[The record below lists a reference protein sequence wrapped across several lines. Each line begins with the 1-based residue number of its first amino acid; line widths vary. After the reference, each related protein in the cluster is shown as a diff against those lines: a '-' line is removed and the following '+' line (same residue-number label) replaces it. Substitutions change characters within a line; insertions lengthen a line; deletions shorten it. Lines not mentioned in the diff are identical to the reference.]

1 MRQLGAIGKHAF
13 LIIAS
18 VISLFPFLWMIMGM
32 TNTSSDIVKG
42 KFSFGSELGNNVSKL
57 FEQANIGGAF
67 YNSLLIA
74 VIGTLLTLLLCSI
87 AGYGFEVYRTKGKNR
102 LFGLL
107 MLSMMMPFAAVMI
120 PLFRLFSQ
128 WGLLNSAV
136 AVILPTMTTAFM
148 IFFFMQNTK
157 SFPRE
162 LLQAG
167 RVDGLNEWKLFTHIY
182 MPTMKPTYAAAA
194 IITFMANWNNF
205 LWPLIAL
212 RTPEKKT
219 LPLIVSSLAS
229 SYNPDYGIIMVA
241 IVITTLPTILIFFLL
256 QKQFVQGMLGSV
268 K

>member
-1 MRQLGAIGKHAF
+1 MKKLTTMVVHLF
-13 LIIAS
+13 LIVAS
-18 VISLFPFLWMIMGM
+18 VISLFPFVWMLMGM
-32 TNTSSDIVKG
+32 TNSSSEILKG
-42 KFSFGSELGNNVSKL
+42 KFSFGSMLMENIHKLLDMTSLGAAFWNS
-57 FEQANIGGAF
+57 AIIAIIGT
-67 YNSLLIA
+67 
-74 VIGTLLTLLLCSI
+74 VGTLLLSSM
-87 AGYGFEVYRTKGKNR
+87 AGYGFEIYHSKSKSR

-120 PLFRLFSQ
+120 PLFRMFSGM
-128 WGLLNSAV
+128 GLLNTPT
-136 AVILPTMTTAFM
+136 AVILPTITTAFM
-148 IFFFMQNTK
+148 IFFFLQNTK

-167 RVDGLNEWKLFTHIY
+167 RVDGLSEWRLFTRIY

-194 IITFMANWNNF
+194 IITFMNYWNSF

-212 RTPEKKT
+212 QTQDKKT
-219 LPLIVSSLAS
+219 LPLVVSSLAS

-241 IVITTLPTILIFFLL
+241 IVITTLPSVLIFFLL

>member
-1 MRQLGAIGKHAF
+1 MRHLGAIFKHTF
-13 LIIAS
+13 LMLATI
-18 VISLFPFLWMIMGM
+18 VSLFPFLWMIIGT
-32 TNTSSDIVKG
+32 TNTSSSIVKG
-42 KFSFGSELGNNVSKL
+42 EFSFGGELVNNVTKL
-57 FEQANIGGAF
+57 FSETNIAQAF
-67 YNSLLIA
+67 VNSLIIA
-74 VIGTLLTLLLCSI
+74 IIGTVLTLVFSSL
-87 AGYGFEVYRTKGKNR
+87 AGYGFEIFRTKGSDR
-102 LFGLL
+102 LFGVL
-107 MLSMMMPFAAVMI
+107 MLSMMMPFAAIMI
-120 PLFRLFSQ
+120 PLFKMFSS
-128 WGLLNSAV
+128 WNLLDSAA
-136 AVILPTMTTAFM
+136 AVIIPAMTSAFM
-148 IFFFMQNTK
+148 IFFFMSNTK

-167 RVDGLNEWKLFTHIY
+167 RVDGLGEWKLFFRIY

-212 RTPEKKT
+212 QSTDKKT

>member
-1 MRQLGAIGKHAF
+1 MRQLSAIAKHTF
-13 LIIAS
+13 LLIAS
-18 VISLFPFLWMIMGM
+18 AISLFPFLWMIIGM

-42 KFSFGSELGNNVSKL
+42 KFSFGSELGNNLNKL
-57 FEQANIGGAF
+57 LAQTDMLAAF
-67 YNSLLIA
+67 KNSLIIA
-74 VIGTLLTLLLCSI
+74 VIGTLLTLLLCSM
-87 AGYGFEVYRTKGKNR
+87 AGYGFEIYRTKGKDR
-102 LFGLL
+102 LFGVL
-107 MLSMMMPFAAVMI
+107 MLSMMMPFAAIMI
-120 PLFRLFSQ
+120 PLFKLFSA
-128 WGLLNSAV
+128 WSLLNSAV
-136 AVILPTMTTAFM
+136 AVILPGMTTAFM

-167 RVDGLNEWKLFTHIY
+167 RVDGLNEWKLFTHIFI
-182 MPTMKPTYAAAA
+182 PTMKPTYAAAA

-212 RTPEKKT
+212 QTPDKKT
-219 LPLIVSSLAS
+219 LPLVVSSLAS

-241 IVITTLPTILIFFLL
+241 IIMTTLPTILIFFLL

>member
-1 MRQLGAIGKHAF
+1 MRQLASIGKHAF
-13 LIIAS
+13 LILAS
-18 VISLFPFLWMIMGM
+18 IVSLFPFLWMLIGM

-42 KFSFGSELGNNVSKL
+42 RFTFGTNLVVNITKL
-57 FEQANIGGAF
+57 FEGSNIGAAF
-67 YNSLLIA
+67 MNSLMIA
-74 VIGTLLTLLLCSI
+74 VVGTLLTLLLCSA
-87 AGYGFEVYRTKGKNR
+87 AGYGFEIYRSKQKDR
-102 LFGLL
+102 LFAFLL
-107 MLSMMMPFAAVMI
+107 LSMMMPFAAIMI
-120 PLFRLFSQ
+120 PLFKMFSQ
-128 WGLLNSAV
+128 WGMLNSAI

-148 IFFFMQNTK
+148 IFFFLQNTK

-167 RVDGLNEWKLFTHIY
+167 RVDGLNEWKLFTHVY
-182 MPTMKPTYAAAA
+182 VPTMKPTYAAAA

-212 RTPEKKT
+212 QSPEKKT

-241 IVITTLPTILIFFLL
+241 IVISTLPTVLIFFLL

>member
-1 MRQLGAIGKHAF
+1 MKKASALGVHLF
-13 LIIAS
+13 LMIVSA
-18 VISLFPFLWMIMGM
+18 ISLFPFLWMLIGM
-32 TNTSSDIVKG
+32 TNSSSDIVKG
-42 KFSFGSELGNNVSKL
+42 KFSFGSMLSDNITKLLDMTTLGT
-57 FEQANIGGAF
+57 AF
-67 YNSLLIA
+67 LNSALIA
-74 VIGTLLTLLLCSI
+74 VVGTLFTLILSSM
-87 AGYGFEVYRTKGKNR
+87 AGYGFEIYRSRGKDR

-120 PLFRLFSQ
+120 PLFRMFSRM
-128 WGLLNSAV
+128 GLLNSPT
-136 AVILPTMTTAFM
+136 AVILPTITTAFM

-167 RVDGLNEWKLFTHIY
+167 RVDGLNEWRLFTRVY

-194 IITFMANWNNF
+194 IITFMNNWNNF

-212 RTPEKKT
+212 QTQEKKT

-241 IVITTLPTILIFFLL
+241 IVVTTLPTVAIFFLL

>member
-1 MRQLGAIGKHAF
+1 MSKINKSIIHVF
-13 LIIAS
+13 LILAS
-18 VISLFPFLWMIMGM
+18 VISLFPFVWMLIGM

-42 KFSFGSELGNNVSKL
+42 KFSFGSSFSDNVSHL
-57 FEQANIGGAF
+57 FGSTNLGQAF
-67 YNSLLIA
+67 WNSALIA
-74 VIGTLLTLLLCSI
+74 VVGTLLTLLLSSI
-87 AGYGFEVYRTKGKNR
+87 AGYGFEIYRTKGKDR
-102 LFGLL
+102 LFGVL
-107 MLSMMMPFAAVMI
+107 MLSMMMPFAAIMI
-120 PLFRLFSQ
+120 PLFRMFSKF
-128 WGLLNSAV
+128 GILNTPT
-136 AVILPTMTTAFM
+136 AVILPTITTAFM

-167 RVDGLNEWKLFTHIY
+167 RVDGLGELKLFTKVY

-194 IITFMANWNNF
+194 IITFMSNWNNF

-212 RTPEKKT
+212 QSQDKKT

-229 SYNPDYGIIMVA
+229 SYNPDYGMIMVS
-241 IVITTLPTILIFFLL
+241 IVITTLPTVIIFFLL

>member
-1 MRQLGAIGKHAF
+1 MLT
-13 LIIAS
+13 
-18 VISLFPFLWMIMGM
+18 GM

-42 KFSFGSELGNNVSKL
+42 KFSFGSSFSDNVSHL
-57 FEQANIGGAF
+57 FGSTNLGQAF
-67 YNSLLIA
+67 WNSALIA
-74 VIGTLLTLLLCSI
+74 VVGTLLTLLLSSI
-87 AGYGFEVYRTKGKNR
+87 AGYGFEIYRTKGKDR
-102 LFGLL
+102 LFGIL
-107 MLSMMMPFAAVMI
+107 MLSMMMPFAAIMI
-120 PLFRLFSQ
+120 PLFRMFSKF
-128 WGLLNSAV
+128 GILNTPV
-136 AVILPTMTTAFM
+136 AVILPTITTAFM

-167 RVDGLNEWKLFTHIY
+167 RVDGLGELRLFTKVY

-194 IITFMANWNNF
+194 IITFMSNWNNF

-212 RTPEKKT
+212 QSQDKKT

-229 SYNPDYGIIMVA
+229 SYNPDYGMIMVS
-241 IVITTLPTILIFFLL
+241 IVITTLPTVLIFFLL

>member
-1 MRQLGAIGKHAF
+1 MRHIASIGKHLF

-18 VISLFPFLWMIMGM
+18 IVSLFPFLWMIMGM

-42 KFSFGSELGNNVSKL
+42 RFSFGSNFGANISNL
-57 FEQANIGGAF
+57 FEGSPIGDAF
-67 YNSLLIA
+67 VNSLIIA
-74 VIGTLLTLLLCSI
+74 VIGTVLTLLLCSA
-87 AGYGFEVYRTKGKNR
+87 AGYGFEVYRSKNKDR
-102 LFGLL
+102 LFGFLL
-107 MLSMMMPFAAVMI
+107 LSMMMPFAAIMI
-120 PLFRLFSQ
+120 PLFKMFSQ
-128 WGLLNSAV
+128 WGLLNSAA
-136 AVILPTMTTAFM
+136 AVILPTATTAFM
-148 IFFFMQNTK
+148 IFFFLQNTK

-212 RTPEKKT
+212 QTPEKKT

-241 IVITTLPTILIFFLL
+241 IVISTLPTVLIFFLL

>member
-1 MRQLGAIGKHAF
+1 MRQLRTMFVHLF

-18 VISLFPFLWMIMGM
+18 IVSLFPFLWMLMGM
-32 TNTSSDIVKG
+32 TNSSSDILKG
-42 KFSFGSELGNNVSKL
+42 KFGFGSMLMDNVHKLLDMTSLG
-57 FEQANIGGAF
+57 AAF
-67 YNSLLIA
+67 WNSSLIA
-74 VIGTLLTLLLCSI
+74 IVGTIATLFLSSM
-87 AGYGFEVYRTKGKNR
+87 AGYGFEVYQSKGKNR

-107 MLSMMMPFAAVMI
+107 LLSMMMPFAAVMI
-120 PLFRLFSQ
+120 PLFRMFSQ
-128 WGLLNSAV
+128 MGLLNTPIAV
-136 AVILPTMTTAFM
+136 MLPSITTAFM
-148 IFFFMQNTK
+148 IFFFLQNTK

-167 RVDGLNEWKLFTHIY
+167 RVDGLSEWKLFTRIY

-194 IITFMANWNNF
+194 IITFMNYWNSF

-212 RTPEKKT
+212 QTQDKKT
-219 LPLIVSSLAS
+219 LPLVVSSLAS

-241 IVITTLPTILIFFLL
+241 IVITTLPSVLIFFLL

>member
-1 MRQLGAIGKHAF
+1 MRHLGAIGKHTF
-13 LIIAS
+13 LIICS
-18 VISLFPFLWMIMGM
+18 IISLFPFAWMIIGM

-42 KFSFGSELGNNVSKL
+42 RFSFGSEFANNVSKL
-57 FEQANIGGAF
+57 FETTKIGTAF
-67 YNSLLIA
+67 TNSLIIA
-74 VIGTLLTLLLCSI
+74 IIGTILTLVLCSM
-87 AGYGFEVYRTKGKNR
+87 AGYGFEIYRTKGKDR

-107 MLSMMMPFAAVMI
+107 MLSMMMPFAAIMI
-120 PLFRLFSQ
+120 PLFKLFSS
-128 WGLLNSAV
+128 WGLLNSAT
-136 AVILPTMTTAFM
+136 AVILPGMTTAFM

-167 RVDGLNEWKLFTHIY
+167 RVDGLNEFKLFTHIY
-182 MPTMKPTYAAAA
+182 VPTMKPTYAAAA

-212 RTPEKKT
+212 QTPDKKT
-219 LPLIVSSLAS
+219 LPLVVSSLAS

-241 IVITTLPTILIFFLL
+241 IIITTLPTILIFFLL

>member
-1 MRQLGAIGKHAF
+1 MSKINKSIIHVF
-13 LIIAS
+13 LILAS
-18 VISLFPFLWMIMGM
+18 VISLFPFVWMLIGM

-42 KFSFGSELGNNVSKL
+42 KFSFGSSFSDNVSNL
-57 FEQANIGGAF
+57 FGSTNLGQAF
-67 YNSLLIA
+67 WNSALIA
-74 VIGTLLTLLLCSI
+74 VVGTLLTLLLSSI
-87 AGYGFEVYRTKGKNR
+87 AGYGFEIYRTKGKDR
-102 LFGLL
+102 LFGVL
-107 MLSMMMPFAAVMI
+107 MLSMMMPFAAIMI
-120 PLFRLFSQ
+120 PLFRMFSKF
-128 WGLLNSAV
+128 GILNTPT
-136 AVILPTMTTAFM
+136 AVILPTITTAFM

-167 RVDGLNEWKLFTHIY
+167 RVDGLGELKLFTKVY

-194 IITFMANWNNF
+194 IITFMSNWNNF

-212 RTPEKKT
+212 QSQDKKT

-229 SYNPDYGIIMVA
+229 SYNPDYGMIMVS
-241 IVITTLPTILIFFLL
+241 IVITTLPTVIIFFLL

>member
-1 MRQLGAIGKHAF
+1 MRKLGAIGKHAF
-13 LIIAS
+13 LLIVSA
-18 VISLFPFLWMIMGM
+18 VSLFPFLWMIIGM

-42 KFSFGSELGNNVSKL
+42 KFSFGSEFFNNVNRL
-57 FEQANIGGAF
+57 FEQANVGTAF
-67 YNSLLIA
+67 LNSLLIA
-74 VIGTLLTLLLCSI
+74 VIGTLLTLLLCSV
-87 AGYGFEVYRTKGKNR
+87 AGYGFEIYRTKGKDR
-102 LFGLL
+102 LFGVL
-107 MLSMMMPFAAVMI
+107 MLSMMMPFAAIMI

-194 IITFMANWNNF
+194 IITFMSNWNNF

-212 RTPEKKT
+212 RTAEKKT
-219 LPLIVSSLAS
+219 LPLVVSSLAS

>member
-1 MRQLGAIGKHAF
+1 M
-13 LIIAS
+13 
-18 VISLFPFLWMIMGM
+18 ISLFPFVWMLIGM

-42 KFSFGSELGNNVSKL
+42 KFSFGSSFFDNVNKL
-57 FEQANIGGAF
+57 FGSTNLGQAF
-67 YNSLLIA
+67 WNSALISI
-74 VIGTLLTLLLCSI
+74 VGTILTLLLSSI
-87 AGYGFEVYRTKGKNR
+87 AGYGFEIYRTKGKDR
-102 LFGLL
+102 LFGIL
-107 MLSMMMPFAAVMI
+107 MLSMMMPFAAIMI
-120 PLFRLFSQ
+120 PLFRMFSKF
-128 WGLLNSAV
+128 GILNTPV
-136 AVILPTMTTAFM
+136 AVILPTITTAFM

-167 RVDGLNEWKLFTHIY
+167 RVDGLGELKLFTKVY

-194 IITFMANWNNF
+194 IITFMSNWNNF

-212 RTPEKKT
+212 QSQDKKT

-229 SYNPDYGIIMVA
+229 SYNPDYGMIMVS
-241 IVITTLPTILIFFLL
+241 IVITTLPTVLIFFLL

>member
-1 MRQLGAIGKHAF
+1 MKRLTTAGVHLF
-13 LIIAS
+13 LILAS
-18 VISLFPFLWMIMGM
+18 VVSLFPFVWMLIGM
-32 TNTSSDIVKG
+32 TNSSSDILKG
-42 KFSFGSELGNNVSKL
+42 RFSIGSKL
-57 FEQANIGGAF
+57 MDNVHKLMEMTNLGAASW
-67 YNSLLIA
+67 NSA
-74 VIGTLLTLLLCSI
+74 VIAIIGTFGTLLLSSM
-87 AGYGFEVYRTKGKNR
+87 AGYGFEIYQSKGKSR

-120 PLFRLFSQ
+120 PLFRMFSDM
-128 WGLLNSAV
+128 GLLNTPTAV
-136 AVILPTMTTAFM
+136 VMPTITTAFM
-148 IFFFMQNTK
+148 IFFFLQNTK

-167 RVDGLNEWKLFTHIY
+167 RVDGLTEWQLFTRIY

-194 IITFMANWNNF
+194 IITFMNYWNSF

-212 RTPEKKT
+212 QTQEKKT
-219 LPLIVSSLAS
+219 LPLVVSSLAS

-241 IVITTLPTILIFFLL
+241 IVITTLPSILIFFLL

>member
-1 MRQLGAIGKHAF
+1 MKRFKTAMVHAF

-18 VISLFPFLWMIMGM
+18 VVSLFPFVWMLIGT

-42 KFSFGSELGNNVSKL
+42 KMSFGSMFMTNLNKL
-57 FEQANIGGAF
+57 LDTTSIIQSIGISF
-67 YNSLLIA
+67 VIA
-74 VIGTLLTLLLCSI
+74 VVGTIGTLLLSSM
-87 AGYGFEVYRTKGKNR
+87 AGYGFEIYRTKGKNR
-102 LFGLL
+102 LFGVL

-128 WGLLNSAV
+128 AGMLNSPA
-136 AVILPTMTTAFM
+136 AVILPSITTAFM

-167 RVDGLNEWKLFTHIY
+167 RVDGLGEWGLFTRIF
-182 MPTMKPTYAAAA
+182 MPTMRPTHAAGA
-194 IITFMANWNNF
+194 IITFMNYWNSF
-205 LWPLIAL
+205 LWPLIIL
-212 RTPEKKT
+212 QSQDKKT
-219 LPLIVSSLAS
+219 LPLVVSSLAS
-229 SYNPDYGIIMVA
+229 SYNPDYGVIMVA
-241 IVITTLPTILIFFLL
+241 IVISTIPSVLIFFIM

>member
-1 MRQLGAIGKHAF
+1 MSKINKSIIHFF

-18 VISLFPFLWMIMGM
+18 VISLFPFVWMLIGM

-42 KFSFGSELGNNVSKL
+42 KFSFGSSFFDNVNKL
-57 FEQANIGGAF
+57 FGSTNLGQAF
-67 YNSLLIA
+67 WNSALISI
-74 VIGTLLTLLLCSI
+74 VGTILTLLLSSI
-87 AGYGFEVYRTKGKNR
+87 AGYGFEIYRTKGKDR
-102 LFGLL
+102 LFGIL
-107 MLSMMMPFAAVMI
+107 MLSMMMPFAAIMI
-120 PLFRLFSQ
+120 PLFRMFSKF
-128 WGLLNSAV
+128 GILNTPV
-136 AVILPTMTTAFM
+136 AVILPTITTAFM

-167 RVDGLNEWKLFTHIY
+167 RVDGLGELKLFTKVY

-194 IITFMANWNNF
+194 IITFMSNWNNF

-212 RTPEKKT
+212 QSQDKKT

-229 SYNPDYGIIMVA
+229 SYNPDYGMIMVS
-241 IVITTLPTILIFFLL
+241 IVITTLPTVLIFFLL

>member
-1 MRQLGAIGKHAF
+1 MRKLSSLGIHLF

-18 VISLFPFLWMIMGM
+18 VISLFPFVWMLIGM
-32 TNTSSDIVKG
+32 TNSSSDIVKG
-42 KFSFGSELGNNVSKL
+42 KFSFGSMLQSNISKL
-57 FEQANIGGAF
+57 LDMTSLGAAF
-67 YNSLLIA
+67 GNSALIA
-74 VIGTLLTLLLCSI
+74 IVGTVGTLILSSM
-87 AGYGFEVYRTKGKNR
+87 AGYGFEIYRSKGKNR

-120 PLFRLFSQ
+120 PLFRMFSNV
-128 WGLLNSAV
+128 GMLNTPT
-136 AVILPTMTTAFM
+136 AVILPSITTAFM

-167 RVDGLNEWKLFTHIY
+167 RVDGLGEWRLFARVYI
-182 MPTMKPTYAAAA
+182 PTMKPTYAAAA
-194 IITFMANWNNF
+194 IITFMNYWNSF

-212 RTPEKKT
+212 QSQDKKT

-241 IVITTLPTILIFFLL
+241 IVVTTLPTVLIFFLL

>member
-1 MRQLGAIGKHAF
+1 MRHLGAIGKHTF
-13 LIIAS
+13 LIICS
-18 VISLFPFLWMIMGM
+18 IISLFPFLWMIIGM

-42 KFSFGSELGNNVSKL
+42 RFSFGSELANNVSKL
-57 FEQANIGGAF
+57 FETSDIGTAF
-67 YNSLLIA
+67 MNSLIIA
-74 VIGTLLTLLLCSI
+74 IIGTLLTLILCSM
-87 AGYGFEVYRTKGKNR
+87 AGYGFEIYRTKGKDR

-107 MLSMMMPFAAVMI
+107 MLSMMMPFAAIMI
-120 PLFRLFSQ
+120 PLFKLFST
-128 WGLLNSAV
+128 WGLLNSAT
-136 AVILPTMTTAFM
+136 AVILPSMTTAFM

-167 RVDGLNEWKLFTHIY
+167 RVDGLNELKLFTHIY

-194 IITFMANWNNF
+194 IITFMSNWNNF

-212 RTPEKKT
+212 QTPDKKT
-219 LPLIVSSLAS
+219 LPLVVSSLAS

-241 IVITTLPTILIFFLL
+241 IIITTLPTILIFFLL

>member
-1 MRQLGAIGKHAF
+1 M
-13 LIIAS
+13 IAS
-18 VISLFPFLWMIMGM
+18 VISLFPFVWMLIGM

-42 KFSFGSELGNNVSKL
+42 KFSFGSSFSDNVSNL
-57 FEQANIGGAF
+57 FGSTNLGAAF
-67 YNSLLIA
+67 WNSALIA
-74 VIGTLLTLLLCSI
+74 IVGTLLTLILSSI
-87 AGYGFEVYRTKGKNR
+87 AGYGFEIYRTKGKDR
-102 LFGLL
+102 LFGIL
-107 MLSMMMPFAAVMI
+107 MLSMMMPFAAIMI
-120 PLFRLFSQ
+120 PLFRMFSKF
-128 WGLLNSAV
+128 GILDTPL
-136 AVILPTMTTAFM
+136 AVILPTITTAFM

-167 RVDGLNEWKLFTHIY
+167 RVDGLGELKLFTRVY

-194 IITFMANWNNF
+194 IITFMSNWNNF

-212 RTPEKKT
+212 QSQDKKT

-229 SYNPDYGIIMVA
+229 SYNPDYGMIMVS
-241 IVITTLPTILIFFLL
+241 IVITTLPTVIIFFLL

>member
-1 MRQLGAIGKHAF
+1 MSKINKSIIHVF
-13 LIIAS
+13 LILAS
-18 VISLFPFLWMIMGM
+18 VISLFPFVWMLIGM

-42 KFSFGSELGNNVSKL
+42 KFSFGSSFSDNVSNL
-57 FEQANIGGAF
+57 FGSTNLGQAF
-67 YNSLLIA
+67 WNSALIA
-74 VIGTLLTLLLCSI
+74 VVGTLLTLLLSSI
-87 AGYGFEVYRTKGKNR
+87 AGYGFEIYRTKGKDR
-102 LFGLL
+102 LFGIL
-107 MLSMMMPFAAVMI
+107 MLSMMMPFAAIMI
-120 PLFRLFSQ
+120 PLFRMFSKF
-128 WGLLNSAV
+128 GILNTPT
-136 AVILPTMTTAFM
+136 AVILPTITTAFM

-167 RVDGLNEWKLFTHIY
+167 RVDGLGELQLFTKVY

-194 IITFMANWNNF
+194 IITFMSNWNNF

-212 RTPEKKT
+212 QSQDKKT

-229 SYNPDYGIIMVA
+229 SYNPDYGMIMVS
-241 IVITTLPTILIFFLL
+241 IVITTLPTVIIFFLL